1 MKKMFLLVSGL
12 LIVGLMAA
20 CGNGGGAETGGGTA
34 GTGAATGTPAVPAEP
49 AVNVGADHGLSD
61 WGYNLSGQ
69 VGPTGLAFGGGTGQT
84 NFDPITF
91 TIYEEDIRAILS
103 EENFQG
109 QVSQQITADTGV
121 TVRTNFGVG
130 DVTQQITLMIA
141 DASFPDFVFSRS
153 NVHRFLEAGAFIDMA
168 PLIERYGPNIRALYG
183 DSFDAHFDEQGR
195 IFFLGQNFVRRA
207 PLDPENAFRLQ
218 LSALEAQGFPEVR
231 TLEQFSDVIRQYV
244 AENPTINGQP
254 TIGLTLTTG
263 DGWRWFI
270 TLGNPAGAA
279 TGIANDGQ
287 YFVNPYTMETS
298 WRFLLPEHRE
308 YFRWLNGL
316 FNEGLLDPDSFTQTH
331 DEYLS
336 KIASGRVVGLIDADW
351 HITESLNVLMG
362 AGQPERTYGAFPV
375 TISPDILHT
384 NYRREAFL
392 PSNGVGITINNPD
405 PVRAI
410 QFLDYLAR
418 REIQVMSNW
427 GFEGIHWEIRDGQ
440 RRLTAEEQHY
450 MDTDPHNRTVYTGRG
465 LLSYP
470 WPNYG
475 TGGVCAD
482 GFHILPFGEDIII
495 ANYPEIARRALAA
508 YGVDMWRD
516 LFPMYYDLPAA
527 QQFAPWGAAWHI
539 ADAVDPASELG
550 QIQMRANDLT
560 AEFLMRSVMASPDN
574 FDAVW
579 DEYIAALHNINID
592 RAGELMTELVR
603 ARAAWY
609 TP

>member
-1 MKKMFLLVSGL
+1 MKKKTTLLLVAGL
-12 LIVGLMAA
+12 LSFGLLNA
-20 CGNGGGAETGGGTA
+20 CGSDNGEVTTDSGNVAQTTDGGGNVAHGTSA
-34 GTGAATGTPAVPAEP
+34 
-49 AVNVGADHGLSD
+49 
-61 WGYNLSGQ
+61 WGYNLSG
-69 VGPTGLAFGGGTGQT
+69 VNGPTGLAFGGGTGQT
-84 NFDPITF
+84 DFSPITF
-91 TIYEEDIRAILS
+91 TIYEEDIRSIIT

-109 QVSQQITADTGV
+109 QVSRQVTADTGV
-121 TVRTNFGVG
+121 TIQTNFGVG
-130 DVTQQITLMIA
+130 DVSQQITLMIA
-141 DASFPDFVFSRS
+141 DQSFPDFVFSRS
-153 NVHRFLEAGAFIDMA
+153 NVQRFLEAGAFIDMA
-168 PLIERYGPNIRALYG
+168 PLIEQYGPNIRALYG

-218 LSALEAQGFPEVR
+218 LSALEALGYPEVR
-231 TLEQFSDVIRQYV
+231 TLEQFSDVIRQYK
-244 AENPTINGQP
+244 ALNPTINGQP

-287 YFVNPYTMETS
+287 YFVDPYTLETT

-316 FNEGLLDPDSFTQTH
+316 FDEGLLDPDAFTQTH

-336 KIASGRVVGLIDADW
+336 KISSGRVIGLIDADW
-351 HITESLNVLMG
+351 HIDSAVDILIG
-362 AGQPERTYGAFPV
+362 SGHPYRAYGAFPV
-375 TISPDILHT
+375 TISRDILHPG
-384 NYRREAFL
+384 YRREAFL
-392 PSNGVGITINNPD
+392 PSNGVGITINNQD

-440 RRLTAEEQHY
+440 RRLTAQEQQRL
-450 MDTDPHNRTVYTGRG
+450 DEDPHNHTVYTGRG
-465 LLSYP
+465 MLSYP

-482 GFHILPFGEDIII
+482 GFHILPFGEDLII
-495 ANYPEIARRALAA
+495 ANYPEAARQALDA
-508 YGVDMWRD
+508 YGVAMWRD
-516 LFPMYYDLPAA
+516 LFPMEADLPAA
-527 QQFAPWGAAWHI
+527 QRFSPWGAAWHI
-539 ADAVDPASELG
+539 ADTVDPASELG
-550 QIQMRANDLT
+550 QIQIRANDLT
-560 AEFLMRSVMASPDN
+560 AEFLMRSVMAPPQE
-574 FDAVW
+574 FDAIW
-579 DEYIAALHNINID
+579 DEYIRQLHNINID

-603 ARAAWY
+603 QRAAWY
-609 TP
+609 RP

>member
-1 MKKMFLLVSGL
+1 MKRKTVVMLLVVGL
-12 LIVGLMAA
+12 LLLGLLSA
-20 CGNGGGAETGGGTA
+20 CRSDDNGDGGTA
-34 GTGAATGTPAVPAEP
+34 TTPTPTPTPVANNNVDTGDTPLGVSA
-49 AVNVGADHGLSD
+49 
-61 WGYNLSGQ
+61 WGYNLSG
-69 VGPTGLAFGGGTGQT
+69 VAGPTGLEFGGGTGQT
-84 NFDPITF
+84 DFSPITF
-91 TIYEEDIRAILS
+91 TIYEEDIRSIIT

-109 QVSQQITADTGV
+109 QVSRQVTADTGV
-121 TVRTNFGVG
+121 TLRTNFGVG
-130 DVTQQITLMIA
+130 DVSQQITLMIA
-141 DASFPDFVFSRS
+141 DQSFPDFVFSRS
-153 NVHRFLEAGAFIDMA
+153 NVHRFLDAGAFIDMA
-168 PLIERYGPNIRALYG
+168 PLIERYGPNIKALYG
-183 DSFDAHFDEQGR
+183 DSFDAHFDEYGR

-218 LSALEAQGFPEVR
+218 LSALEALGFPEVR
-231 TLEQFSDVIRQYV
+231 TLDQFADVIRQYV
-244 AENPTINGQP
+244 AMNPTINGQP

-287 YFVNPYTMETS
+287 YFVCPYTLETS

-316 FNEGLLDPDSFTQTH
+316 FNEGLLDPDAFTQTH
-331 DEYLS
+331 DEYLA
-336 KIASGRVVGLIDADW
+336 KITSGRVIGLIDADW
-351 HITESLNVLMG
+351 HITSSMDILIGM
-362 AGQPERTYGAFPV
+362 GQPERTFGAFPV
-375 TISPDILHT
+375 TMSHDILHPG
-384 NYRREAFL
+384 YRREAFL

-418 REIQVMSNW
+418 REIQVMTNW
-427 GFEGIHWEIRDGQ
+427 GFEGVHWEIRDGQ
-440 RRLTAEEQHY
+440 RRNTLEEQRLL
-450 MDTDPHNRTVYTGRG
+450 DADPHSRTIYTGRG

-475 TGGVCAD
+475 SGGVCAD
-482 GFHILPFGEDIII
+482 GFHILPFGEESII
-495 ANYPEIARRALAA
+495 ANYPEPARRALEA
-508 YGVDMWRD
+508 YGVEMWRD
-516 LFPMYYDLPAA
+516 LFPMYFDLPAA

-539 ADAVDPASELG
+539 ADTVDPASELG

-560 AEFLMRSVMASPDN
+560 AEFLMRSVMAAPED
-574 FDAVW
+574 FDSVW
-579 DEYIAALHNINID
+579 DEYISRLHDININ

-609 TP
+609 RP